1 MIQAQKLR
9 QSNINYKR
17 FRIQILNRFQR
28 ERKESMDGSIFIGTA
43 WALLPPLLAI
53 VLALVTKEVYS
64 SLFLGVA
71 LGALLC
77 TGFHP
82 WNAFVTLF
90 DIMKS
95 SMNLNILIFDVLL
108 GMIIVL
114 MSKSGGSAAYG
125 NWAGKHIKSR
135 KTAMLAT
142 TGLGVL
148 IFVDDYFNCLTV
160 GSVMRPVTDRFKIS
174 RAKLAYIID
183 ATAAPICIIAP
194 VSSWA
199 AAVNSYVPADAGITG
214 FQLFL
219 RTIPY
224 NLYAILTIIM
234 VVYICVTGFDFG
246 LMKKHVENAKKG
258 DLFTSGAEE
267 FENVKTEDVCPNGK
281 VYDLILP
288 VLVLIVSAIGAMVYT
303 GFLGGA
309 ADVVSAF
316 AGCDAETSLIFAT
329 MVTIFFMLI
338 LYLPRK
344 VVTFK
349 GFMDSFVEG
358 FRLMIPAVA
367 ILIFAWTLKGVS
379 DTLGLA
385 EFVGGVVGAH
395 TSAGVIIPAVMFMVG
410 VFLAFSTGT
419 SWGTFAILVPIVVAM
434 FPDAKQLEMMI
445 ISVSAVLAGAVC
457 GDHVSP
463 ISDTTV
469 MSSAGAQSNHINHVS
484 TQMQYAAVV
493 AVVCVIGYVIAG
505 FVRIWWITL
514 AVSVAMLLVVLT
526 FMRKYTSEGERAGN
540 GKTAD

>member
-1 MIQAQKLR
+1 
-9 QSNINYKR
+9 
-17 FRIQILNRFQR
+17 
-28 ERKESMDGSIFIGTA
+28 MDGSMFIGT
-43 WALLPPLLAI
+43 WWSLVPPLLAI

-64 SLFLGVA
+64 SLFIGVA
-71 LGALLC
+71 MGALLY

-82 WNAFVTLF
+82 WNAFVAFF
-90 DIMKS
+90 DIMKN

-125 NWAGKHIKSR
+125 KWAGTKIKS
-135 KTAMLAT
+135 KKSAMLAT

-160 GSVMRPVTDRFKIS
+160 GSVMRPVTDRFKVS

-183 ATAAPICIIAP
+183 ATAAPVCIIAP
-194 VSSWA
+194 ISSWA
-199 AAVNSYVPADAGITG
+199 AAVNSYVPEDAGISG

-224 NLYAILTIIM
+224 NLYAILTLLM
-234 VVYICVTGFDFG
+234 VFTVILSGLDFG
-246 LMKKHVENAKKG
+246 LMKKHEKNAANG
-258 DLFTSGAEE
+258 DLFTSGGEE
-267 FENVKTEDVCPNGK
+267 FDQVKEEEISSNGK
-281 VYDLILP
+281 VIDLVLP
-288 VLVLIVSAIGAMVYT
+288 VLVLIVTAIGAMIYT

-309 ADVVSAF
+309 TDVVTAF

-329 MVTIFFMLI
+329 LITVMFMLV

-344 VVTFK
+344 VITFK

-358 FRLMIPAVA
+358 FKMMIPAIG
-367 ILIFAWTLKGVS
+367 ILIFAWSLKGMGDALEIAS
-379 DTLGLA
+379 
-385 EFVGGVVGAH
+385 FVEKLVGSNA
-395 TSAGVIIPAVMFMVG
+395 SASVLLPAIL
-410 VFLAFSTGT
+410 FLVAIFLSFSTGT
-419 SWGTFAILVPIVVAM
+419 SWGTFAILVPIAIAM
-434 FPDAKQLEMMI
+434 FPGTDKLEMMI

-469 MSSAGAQSNHINHVS
+469 MSSAGAQSNHINHVT

-493 AVVCVIGYVIAG
+493 AVVCFIGYIIAG
-505 FVRIWWITL
+505 VSQSWWIAL
-514 AVSVAMLLVVLT
+514 GSSLVILLVVLT
-526 FMRKYTSEGERAGN
+526 VMKRLFAAREKKSVA
-540 GKTAD
+540 A

>member
-246 LMKKHVENAKKG
+246 LIKKHEENAKKG